1 MILTPEI
8 LKKYRTKK
16 GLSQQE
22 VADFIGTS
30 QKSYQYYETGERK
43 PKQDKVLKLIEI
55 LEIKSGTNVLIHTI
69 PYYDVSASAGLL
81 VGITDGKMQPDE
93 HISVPGLNDCDLAL
107 NVWGD
112 SMFPEYC
119 SGEIIACKSIPL
131 DKELSYVRFGE
142 AYVAFC
148 DDGIVLKFIKK
159 GKDSS
164 HLTFE
169 SKNEHY
175 EPYQVHKARI
185 KNLYLVKGVITRKNL

>member
-1 MILTPEI
+1 MRFMKLEEINQSKTSCLDIGLTE
-8 LKKYRTKK
+8 
-16 GLSQQE
+16 
-22 VADFIGTS
+22 
-30 QKSYQYYETGERK
+30 
-43 PKQDKVLKLIEI
+43 
-55 LEIKSGTNVLIHTI
+55 
-69 PYYDVSASAGLL
+69 
-81 VGITDGKMQPDE
+81 GKIQPDE
-93 HISVPGLNDCDLAL
+93 HISIPGLNDCDLAL

-119 SGEIIACKSIPL
+119 SGEIIACKAIPM

-175 EPYQVHKARI
+175 EPYQVHKSRI